1 MEEPN
6 HCMKEHPLDRLSV
19 CNSLA
24 HQCIDE
30 WALIHRTRKASL
42 TEHLRRCQQMLTSA
56 YEGDIESSCVLSLLS
71 FVLRGSLLP
80 FCPSCS
86 LPLFSPSLS
95 LLPFS
100 LHSLLF
106 PAATDSES
114 FGARVAE
121 KVQLKTTAEEQRSA
135 DCADEIQPEERTQS
149 KLFAE
154 RRA

>member
-1 MEEPN
+1 MIV
-6 HCMKEHPLDRLSV
+6 SV

-56 YEGDIESSCVLSLLS
+56 YEGDIESSGVLSLLS

-80 FCPSCS
+80 FYPSCS
-86 LPLFSPSLS
+86 LFLCSLLPFLSFPFSPS
-95 LLPFS
+95 PFS

-106 PAATDSES
+106 LAATDSES

-135 DCADEIQPEERTQS
+135 DCADEIQPKERTQS